1 MGVEVRRKVQVASR
15 PMIGKDFP
23 WELLD
28 NTYNN
33 RFQKLALQEVPVR
46 QLTIRSAW
54 NYRLFLERPEW
65 FAYTTPGSFA
75 MVGKKNPK
83 TGRIAV
89 RPYSIVSAP
98 HEDFL
103 EFYVALGAG
112 VESTTELP
120 KLQKDDENLETLVR
134 GYPYVS
140 MLLEDVVEKE
150 VESNPVLNNV
160 LLGQATL
167 GAFRFDTKDTRVAV
181 FGFTGTGVAA
191 GVPVIREHPWASSV
205 RKGIVLHGVRNPADF
220 AYQDEFK
227 DHRRLYPSFQYHMF
241 LSREPGTPWHYP
253 RGRITAVLAPTP
265 QQLEGRDRHPFEE
278 LTGVPYD
285 PNFIKIYLCGSDAM
299 IKQVTEYA
307 VKERGFDRKDIVV
320 EKFFD

>member
-1 MGVEVRRKVQVASR
+1 MARTH
-15 PMIGKDFP
+15 FP
-23 WELLD
+23 WALLD
-28 NTYNN
+28 NQYNT
-33 RFQKLALQEVPVR
+33 RFQKLNLQEVPVR

-65 FAYTTPGSFA
+65 FNYTTPGMFA
-75 MVGKKNPK
+75 MLGKRNPE
-83 TGRIAV
+83 TGRIAA

-98 HEDFL
+98 HEDLL
-103 EFYVALGAG
+103 EFYIALT
-112 VESTTELP
+112 VENVNELP
-120 KLQKDDENLETLVR
+120 DLDENDPDKEKLIR
-134 GYPYVS
+134 QYPYVS
-140 MLLEDVVEKE
+140 MLLEDVVERE
-150 VESNPVLNNV
+150 ELVDPSLNNV

-167 GAFRFDTKDTRVAV
+167 GSFRFDTTDRRVAV

-191 GVPVIREHPWASSV
+191 GVPIVREYAWSAAV

-227 DHRRLYPSFQYHMF
+227 EHRRMYPSFQYHMF
-241 LSREPGTPWHYP
+241 LSRDAGTPWHYG
-253 RGRITAVLAPTP
+253 RGRITRVLAPTP
-265 QQLEGRDRHPFEE
+265 EEEAACDVHPFEQ

-285 PNFIKIYLCGSDAM
+285 PNHIKIYLCGSDAM

-307 VKERGFDRKDIVV
+307 MTKRGFEKRDIVA

>member
-1 MGVEVRRKVQVASR
+1 MTAT
-15 PMIGKDFP
+15 DFP
-23 WELLD
+23 WALLD
-28 NTYNN
+28 NNFNN
-33 RFQKLALQEVPVR
+33 RFQKLSLNEVPIR
-46 QLTIRSAW
+46 QITIRSAW

-75 MVGKKNPK
+75 MVGKRNPV

-98 HEDFL
+98 HEDYL
-103 EFYVALGAG
+103 EFYIAL
-112 VESTTELP
+112 TTENVDELP
-120 KLQKDDENLETLVR
+120 DLSLEDPNVDQKVR
-134 GYPYVS
+134 KYPYVS
-140 MLLEDVVEKE
+140 MLLEDVVEQE
-150 VESNPVLNNV
+150 VERNPALNNV

-167 GAFRFDTKDTRVAV
+167 GSFRYDTKDTRAAV

-191 GVPVIREHPWASSV
+191 GVPVLREYAWASSV
-205 RKGIVLHGVRNPADF
+205 RNGILLHGVRNPADF

-227 DHRRLYPSFQYHMF
+227 DHRRKYPSFQYHMF
-241 LSREPGTPWHYP
+241 LSRDAGTPWHYR

-265 QQLEGRDRHPFEE
+265 EQEAAAGEIHPFEQ

-285 PNFIKIYLCGSDAM
+285 PNHIKIYLCGSDAM
-299 IKQVTEYA
+299 IKQVTDYA
-307 VKERGFDRKDIVV
+307 VKERGFDPKDIVR

>member
-1 MGVEVRRKVQVASR
+1 
-15 PMIGKDFP
+15 MISDFP

-28 NTYNN
+28 NSYNN
-33 RFQKLALQEVPVR
+33 RFQKLQLHDVPVR

-65 FAYTTPGSFA
+65 FQYTTPGSFA
-75 MVGKKNPK
+75 MVGKRNPV
-83 TGRIAV
+83 TGRTAV

-103 EFYVALGAG
+103 EFYIAL
-112 VESTTELP
+112 TTENVNDLEDLNP
-120 KLQKDDENLETLVR
+120 DDPEVEKKLR
-134 GYPYVS
+134 AYPYVP

-150 VESNPVLNNV
+150 VEVHPEFNHV

-167 GAFRFDTKDTRVAV
+167 GRFRYDTKDARVAV

-191 GVPVIREHPWASSV
+191 GVPVLREHAWAPSV
-205 RKGIVLHGVRNPADF
+205 RNGILLHGVRNPADF

-227 DHRRLYPSFQYHMF
+227 EHRRKYPSFQYHMF
-241 LSREPGTPWHYP
+241 LSRDAGTPWHYP
-253 RGRITAVLAPTP
+253 TGRITRVLAPTP
-265 QQLEGRDRHPFEE
+265 AELTAAGEVHPFEQ

-285 PNFIKIYLCGSDAM
+285 PNHVKLYLCGSDAM
-299 IKQVTEYA
+299 IKQVTDYA
-307 VKERGFDRKDIVV
+307 VNERGFARDDIVH

>member
-1 MGVEVRRKVQVASR
+1 
-15 PMIGKDFP
+15 MISDFP
-23 WELLD
+23 WALLD
-28 NTYNN
+28 NNYNT
-33 RFQKLALQEVPVR
+33 RFQKLTLHEVLVR

-65 FAYTTPGSFA
+65 FQYTTPGSFA
-75 MVGKKNPK
+75 MVGKRNPV
-83 TGRIAV
+83 TGRVAV

-103 EFYVALGAG
+103 EFYIAL
-112 VESTTELP
+112 TTENVHDLP
-120 KLQKDDENLETLVR
+120 DLDPEDPELNKKVR

-150 VESNPVLNNV
+150 VEVNPAINHV

-167 GAFRFDTKDTRVAV
+167 GRFRFDTKDSRVAV

-191 GVPVIREHPWASSV
+191 GVPVLREHAWAPAV
-205 RKGIVLHGVRNPADF
+205 RNGILLHGVRNPADF

-227 DHRRLYPSFQYHMF
+227 EHRRQYPSFQYHMF
-241 LSREPGTPWHYP
+241 LSRDAGTPWHYP
-253 RGRITAVLAPTP
+253 TGRITRVLAPT
-265 QQLEGRDRHPFEE
+265 QAEIAEAGGEVHPFEQ

-285 PNFIKIYLCGSDAM
+285 PNHVKIYLCGSDAM
-299 IKQVTEYA
+299 IKQVTDHA
-307 VKERGFDRKDIVV
+307 VNERGFDRDDIVH

>member
-1 MGVEVRRKVQVASR
+1 MTAT
-15 PMIGKDFP
+15 DFP
-23 WELLD
+23 WALLD
-28 NTYNN
+28 NTFNN
-33 RFQKLALQEVPVR
+33 RFQKLTLNEVPIR
-46 QLTIRSAW
+46 QITIRSAW

-75 MVGKKNPK
+75 MVGKRNPV

-98 HEDFL
+98 HEDYL
-103 EFYVALGAG
+103 EFYIAL
-112 VESTTELP
+112 TTENVDELP
-120 KLQKDDENLETLVR
+120 DLSLEDPNVDQKVR
-134 GYPYVS
+134 KYPYVS
-140 MLLEDVVEKE
+140 MLLEDVVEQE
-150 VESNPVLNNV
+150 VERNPALNNV

-167 GAFRFDTKDTRVAV
+167 GSFRYDTKDTRAAV

-191 GVPVIREHPWASSV
+191 GVPVLREYAWASSV
-205 RKGIVLHGVRNPADF
+205 RNGILLHGVRNPADF

-227 DHRRLYPSFQYHMF
+227 DHRRKYPSFQYHMF
-241 LSREPGTPWHYP
+241 LSRDAGTPWHYR

-265 QQLEGRDRHPFEE
+265 EQEAAAGEIHPFEQ

-285 PNFIKIYLCGSDAM
+285 PNHIKIYLCGSDAM
-299 IKQVTEYA
+299 IKQVTDYA
-307 VKERGFDRKDIVV
+307 VKERGFDPKDIVR

>member
-1 MGVEVRRKVQVASR
+1 MTNHE
-15 PMIGKDFP
+15 FP
-23 WELLD
+23 WSLLD

-33 RFQKLALQEVPVR
+33 RFQKLALHEVPVR

-65 FAYTTPGSFA
+65 FAYLTPGSFA
-75 MVGKKNPK
+75 MVGKRNPV

-103 EFYVALGAG
+103 EFYIALTG
-112 VESTTELP
+112 EDLTNLP
-120 KLQKDDENLETLVR
+120 GLAVDDPEIDKLVR
-134 GYPYVS
+134 QYPYVS
-140 MLLEDVVEKE
+140 RLLQDVVEPE
-150 VESNPVLNNV
+150 VELNPAYNNV

-167 GAFRFDTKDTRVAV
+167 GSFRFDTADPRVAV

-191 GVPVIREHPWASSV
+191 GVPVIREYAWAASI
-205 RKGIVLHGVRNPADF
+205 RRGIVLHGVRNPADF

-227 DHRRLYPSFQYHMF
+227 EHRRMYPAFQYHMF
-241 LSREPGTPWHYP
+241 LSRDAGTPWHYGT
-253 RGRITAVLAPTP
+253 GRITKVLAPSP
-265 QQLEGRDRHPFEE
+265 EEAARGDVHPFEQ

-285 PNFIKIYLCGSDAM
+285 PNHVKLYLCGSDAM
-299 IKQVTEYA
+299 IKQVVDYA
-307 VKERGFDRKDIVV
+307 VRERGFDAKDIIR

>member
-1 MGVEVRRKVQVASR
+1 
-15 PMIGKDFP
+15 MISDFP

-28 NTYNN
+28 NPYNN
-33 RFQKLALQEVPVR
+33 RFQKLQLHDVPVR
-46 QLTIRSAW
+46 QITIRSAW

-65 FAYTTPGSFA
+65 FQYTTPGSFA
-75 MVGKKNPK
+75 MVGKRNPK

-103 EFYVALGAG
+103 EFYIAL
-112 VESTTELP
+112 TTENVNELDDLNP
-120 KLQKDDENLETLVR
+120 EDPEVEKKLR
-134 GYPYVS
+134 AYPYVS

-150 VESNPVLNNV
+150 VTVDPEFNNV

-167 GAFRFDTKDTRVAV
+167 GRFRFDTKDSRVAV

-191 GVPVIREHPWASSV
+191 GVPVLREHAWAKSV
-205 RKGIVLHGVRNPADF
+205 RNGILLHGVRNPADF

-227 DHRRLYPSFQYHMF
+227 EHRRMYPSFQYHMF
-241 LSREPGTPWHYP
+241 LSRDAGTPWHYP
-253 RGRITAVLAPTP
+253 TGRITKVLSPTP
-265 QQLEGRDRHPFEE
+265 ADLAAPGDEHPFEQ

-285 PNFIKIYLCGSDAM
+285 PNHIKIYLCGSDAM
-299 IKQVTEYA
+299 IKQVTDYA
-307 VKERGFDRKDIVV
+307 VNQRGFSRDDIVH

>member
-1 MGVEVRRKVQVASR
+1 MAAND
-15 PMIGKDFP
+15 IP
-23 WELLD
+23 WALLD
-28 NTYNN
+28 NQFND
-33 RFQKLALQEVPVR
+33 RFQKLSLQDVPIR

-65 FAYTTPGSFA
+65 FAYTTPGMFA
-75 MVGKKNPK
+75 MVGKRNPV

-103 EFYVALGAG
+103 EFYIALTGEDLG
-112 VESTTELP
+112 NLP
-120 KLQKDDENLETLVR
+120 KLSADDENLPKLVR
-134 GYPYVS
+134 QFPYVS
-140 MLLEDVVEKE
+140 MLLQDVVEKE
-150 VESNPVLNNV
+150 VELNPAFNNV

-167 GAFRFDTKDTRVAV
+167 GSFRFDTKDRRVAV

-191 GVPVIREHPWASSV
+191 GVPIVREHSWAASV

-227 DHRRLYPSFQYHMF
+227 EHRRLYPGFQYHMF
-241 LSREPGTPWHYP
+241 LSRDAGTPWHYG
-253 RGRITAVLAPTP
+253 RGRITRVLAPSP
-265 QQLEGRDRHPFEE
+265 QEMTGDVHPFEQ

-285 PNFIKIYLCGSDAM
+285 PNHVKLYLCGSDAM
-299 IKQVTEYA
+299 IRQVTDYA
-307 VKERGFDRKDIVV
+307 VNERGFDRKDIVH

>member
-1 MGVEVRRKVQVASR
+1 MTKGE
-15 PMIGKDFP
+15 FP
-23 WELLD
+23 WEILD
-28 NTYNN
+28 NPFNN
-33 RFQKLALQEVPVR
+33 RFQKLTLNDVPVR
-46 QLTIRSAW
+46 QITIRSAW

-75 MVGKKNPK
+75 MVGKRNPR

-103 EFYVALGAG
+103 EFYLAL
-112 VESTTELP
+112 TTENVDDLP
-120 KLQKDDENLETLVR
+120 DLYSAEDETREKLIRQ
-134 GYPYVS
+134 YPYVS
-140 MLLEDVVEKE
+140 MLLQDVVEKE
-150 VESNPVLNNV
+150 VEVNPEFNSV

-167 GAFRFDTKDTRVAV
+167 GSFRYDTKDPRIAV

-191 GVPVIREHPWASSV
+191 GVPVIREYPWAPSV
-205 RKGIVLHGVRNPADF
+205 RRGILLHGVRNPADF

-227 DHRRLYPSFQYHMF
+227 EHRRKYPSFQYHMF
-241 LSREPGTPWHYP
+241 LSRDAGVPWHYG
-253 RGRITAVLAPTP
+253 RGRITTVLAPSK
-265 QQLEGRDRHPFEE
+265 EEEAASDVHPFEQ

-285 PNFIKIYLCGSDAM
+285 PNHIKIYLCGSDAM
-299 IKQVTEYA
+299 IKQVTDYA
-307 VKERGFDRKDIVV
+307 VNQRGFERKDIIH

>member
-1 MGVEVRRKVQVASR
+1 MAV
-15 PMIGKDFP
+15 KDFP
-23 WELLD
+23 WALLD

-33 RFQKLALQEVPVR
+33 RFQKLALHDVPVH

-65 FAYTTPGSFA
+65 FQYTTPGMFA
-75 MVGKKNPK
+75 MVGKRNPV
-83 TGRIAV
+83 TGRVAV

-103 EFYVALGAG
+103 EFYVALTG
-112 VESTTELP
+112 EDLTNLP
-120 KLQKDDENLETLVR
+120 KLEADDPKLDELVR
-134 GYPYVS
+134 HFPYVS
-140 MLLEDVVEKE
+140 MLLQDVVERE
-150 VESNPVLNNV
+150 VEIKAELNNV

-167 GAFRFDTKDTRVAV
+167 GSFRFDTKDPRVAV

-191 GVPVIREHPWASSV
+191 GVPVIREYSWASSV
-205 RKGIVLHGVRNPADF
+205 RKGILLHGVRNPADF

-227 DHRRLYPSFQYHMF
+227 EHRRRYRDFQYHMF
-241 LSREPGTPWHYP
+241 LSRDAGTPWNYET
-253 RGRITAVLAPTP
+253 GRITKVLAPTP
-265 QQLEGRDRHPFEE
+265 AEISGDRHPFEE

-285 PNFIKIYLCGSDAM
+285 PNHVKLYLCGSDAM

-307 VKERGFDRKDIVV
+307 VNERGFERKDIVH

>member
-1 MGVEVRRKVQVASR
+1 MTTAS
-15 PMIGKDFP
+15 DFP
-23 WELLD
+23 WALLD
-28 NTYNN
+28 NQFNN
-33 RFQKLALQEVPVR
+33 RFQKLQLNEVPIR
-46 QLTIRSAW
+46 QITIRSAW

-75 MVGKKNPK
+75 MVGKRNPV

-98 HEDFL
+98 HEDYL
-103 EFYVALGAG
+103 EFYIAL
-112 VESTTELP
+112 TTENVDELP
-120 KLQKDDENLETLVR
+120 ALSPEDPDIEKKVR
-134 GYPYVS
+134 NYPYVS

-150 VESNPVLNNV
+150 VENNPALNNV

-167 GAFRFDTKDTRVAV
+167 GSFRFDTKDTRVAV

-191 GVPVIREHPWASSV
+191 GVPVLREYAWASSV
-205 RKGIVLHGVRNPADF
+205 RNGILLHGVRNPADF

-227 DHRRLYPSFQYHMF
+227 EHRRKYPSFQYHMF
-241 LSREPGTPWHYP
+241 LSRDAGTPWHYS

-265 QQLEGRDRHPFEE
+265 DQEAASGDVHPFER

-285 PNFIKIYLCGSDAM
+285 PNHIKIYLCGSDAM
-299 IKQVTEYA
+299 IKQVTDYA
-307 VKERGFDRKDIVV
+307 VNERGFDKKDIIH